1 MSISHDQLFADVRT
15 LPDPAITKRFDRLVA
30 IDDAK
35 ARLLK
40 EAGLIL
46 DPEVLGQWST
56 KHYRKKVSLIG
67 LLERRPPLFI
77 IAGDVGTGKTE
88 VAETFGSRVAQDQR
102 VTIKRYKISL
112 TTRGT
117 GAVGEMTRL
126 ITASFTAVQEESR
139 KLAPKGN
146 GKARGAVIFL
156 IDEADALAQSREL
169 SQMHHEDRAGV
180 NALIHG
186 IDELANEGLP
196 VLVVMCTNRLSAI
209 DPAVRRRAAV
219 TFEFH
224 RPTLDQRVD
233 LLKPF
238 LEEVNFDA
246 DAVRELAELTG
257 ERPDQAYGFTYSDL
271 TQRLL
276 PALVIDALPGQAL
289 RPDRAREIVESMAP
303 TPPFQ
308 EQGL

>member
-1 MSISHDQLFADVRT
+1 MSISQDQLFADVRT
-15 LPDPAITKRFDRLVA
+15 LPDSEITKRFDRLVG
-30 IDDAK
+30 IDDVK
-35 ARLLK
+35 ERLLK
-40 EAGLIL
+40 EAALIL
-46 DPEVLGQWST
+46 DPELLEQWSNR
-56 KHYRKKVSLIG
+56 HYRKEVSLIR
-67 LLERRPPLFI
+67 LLERRPPLFL

-88 VAETFGSRVAQDQR
+88 VAETFGSRVALNQK
-102 VTIKRYKISL
+102 VTIKRYRISL
-112 TTRGT
+112 TTRGA

-126 ITASFTAVQEESR
+126 ITASFAVVREEAKKFAS
-139 KLAPKGN
+139 KGN

-169 SQMHHEDRAGV
+169 GQMHHEDRAGV

-186 IDELANEGLP
+186 IDELANAGLP
-196 VLVVMCTNRLSAI
+196 VLIVMCTNRLTAI
-209 DPAVRRRAAV
+209 DPAVRRRVAA

-224 RPTLDQRVD
+224 RPTLEQRID

-238 LEEVNFDA
+238 LEEVTFDA

-276 PALVIDALPGQAL
+276 PALVIDALPGQPL
-289 RPDRAREIVESMAP
+289 RSDRAREIVKGMAP

-308 EQGL
+308 EQG